1 MGLKDMTGLLRK
13 REVRAATLLALALW
27 SVAIVLWTMPGL
39 AVGDPMSFGLI
50 LLLAKTFAV
59 GLVFSG
65 LIAAILLRV
74 ERWDLRPPLFSAAA
88 FTVAL
93 ALAHGWLDAIFI
105 NDARAAIGL
114 KVAPL
119 WRQFVFG
126 LMPFILVYGLYAA
139 GLGLVFSSMIAQE
152 RERQLAAAQSAAQ
165 QAQLAALRFQLN
177 PHFLFNTLN
186 AVSSLIV
193 TRRNDEAEGMI
204 GKLSD
209 FLRASLE
216 ADPQREVTLDE
227 EFAML
232 QSYLDIEAVRFRDR
246 LDAEFVCP
254 VELLDALVPSF
265 ILQPLIENAVKYA
278 VAPSRRPVRIVVR
291 ATASE
296 ESTLRLCVEDDG
308 GQAFGGAPRSGTG
321 LGLANVRRRLEAFY
335 GIEGGLVATARERGF
350 VALMTLPLH
359 RAHRAEAAE

>member
-1 MGLKDMTGLLRK
+1 MGLKETTGLRHR

-27 SVAIVLWTMPGL
+27 CVALVLWTMPGL
-39 AVGDPMSFGLI
+39 AAGNPFSMALV
-50 LLLAKTFAV
+50 LLLAQTFAV
-59 GLVFSG
+59 GLVFSAI
-65 LIAAILLRV
+65 IAIALMGV
-74 ERWDLRPPLFSAAA
+74 ERWDARPPILAAA
-88 FTVAL
+88 ALTLTL
-93 ALAHGWLDAIFI
+93 ALVHGWLDAIFV
-105 NDARAAIGL
+105 NQLRAAGGL
-114 KVAPL
+114 AAVPI

-126 LMPFILVYGLYAA
+126 LMPFILVYGLYAS
-139 GLGLVFSSMIAQE
+139 GLGLVFSSMVAQE

-186 AVSSLIV
+186 AISSLVI

-227 EFAML
+227 EFATL
-232 QSYLDIEAVRFRDR
+232 QAYLEIEAVRFRDR

-254 VELLDALVPSF
+254 AELLDALVPSF

-278 VAPSRRPVRIVVR
+278 VAPSRRAVRIVVR
-291 ATASE
+291 AAAAE
-296 ESTLRLCVEDDG
+296 PAVLHLCVEDDG
-308 GQAFGGAPRSGTG
+308 GQAFGGGAKGGTG
-321 LGLANVRRRLEAFY
+321 LGLANVRHRLEAFY
-335 GIEGGLVATARERGF
+335 GSEGALIATARERGF
-350 VALMTLPLH
+350 VASMTLPLH

>member
-1 MGLKDMTGLLRK
+1 MGLKDMTGLLR
-13 REVRAATLLALALW
+13 RRDVRAATLLALALW
-27 SVAIVLWTMPGL
+27 TGALVLWSMPGF
-39 AVGDPMSFGLI
+39 AAGDPMSLGLA
-50 LLLAKTFAV
+50 LLLLKTFIV
-59 GLVFSG
+59 GIVFSA
-65 LIAAILLRV
+65 LIAAALMRV
-74 ERWDLRPPLFSAAA
+74 ERWDHRPPILAAA
-88 FTVAL
+88 LFTLAL

-105 NDARAAIGL
+105 NEARVEAGIRT
-114 KVAPL
+114 APL

-126 LMPFILVYGLYAA
+126 LMPFVLVYGLYAS
-139 GLGLVFSSMIAQE
+139 GLGLVFSSMVAQE

-193 TRRNDEAEGMI
+193 TGRNDEAEGMI

-216 ADPQREVTLDE
+216 ADPQREVPLDE
-227 EFAML
+227 EFATI

-246 LDAEFVCP
+246 LEAEFICP

-278 VAPSRRPVRIVVR
+278 VAPSRRTVRIVVR
-291 ATASE
+291 ATATRE
-296 ESTLRLCVEDDG
+296 ESLLLCVEDDG
-308 GQAFGGAPRSGTG
+308 GQAFGGLPRGGTG

-335 GIEGGLVATARERGF
+335 GNEAELMATAREHGF
-350 VALMTLPLH
+350 IALITLPLH
-359 RAHRAEAAE
+359 RAQRAEAAE

>member
-1 MGLKDMTGLLRK
+1 MGLKDITGLLNR

-27 SVAIVLWTMPGL
+27 TGALVLWTMPGL
-39 AVGDPMSFGLI
+39 AAGDPVSFGLGV
-50 LLLAKTFAV
+50 LLAKTFIV
-59 GLVFSG
+59 GIIFSA
-65 LIAAILLRV
+65 LIAVALMRV
-74 ERWDLRPPLFSAAA
+74 ERWDRRPPIVAAA
-88 FTVAL
+88 LFTLAL

-105 NDARAAIGL
+105 NDARLEAG
-114 KVAPL
+114 VRTVPL

-126 LMPFILVYGLYAA
+126 LMPFILVYGLYAT
-139 GLGLVFSSMIAQE
+139 GLGLVFSSMVAQE
-152 RERQLAAAQSAAQ
+152 RERQLAAAQNAAQ

-193 TRRNDEAEGMI
+193 TGRNDEAEGMI

-227 EFAML
+227 EFATL

-246 LDAEFVCP
+246 LETEFVCP

-278 VAPSRRPVRIVVR
+278 VAPSRRTVRIVVR
-291 ATASE
+291 ATVVGE
-296 ESTLRLCVEDDG
+296 RTLSLCVEDDG
-308 GQAFGGAPRSGTG
+308 GQAFGGAPKGGTG
-321 LGLANVRRRLEAFY
+321 LGLLNVRRRLEAFY
-335 GIEGGLVATARERGF
+335 GNEGELVATARERGF
-350 VALMTLPLH
+350 VALITLPLH